1 MAIRPTDFQAS
12 IFTSVQTA
20 SLSQKADEA
29 PHQAALAAQAAF
41 ASEVSKRE
49 ETIEST
55 SHAQGNKV
63 NAKGERERQEQQ
75 RKRERRPGDPFEET
89 VVEAAGSDEPAH
101 LIDFTA

>member
-41 ASEVSKRE
+41 AAEVSKRE
-49 ETIEST
+49 ETVEAT
-55 SHAQGNKV
+55 THAVGNKV
-63 NAKGERERQEQQ
+63 DPKGERERQEQ

-89 VVEAAGSDEPAH
+89 VAEAAGSDEPAH

>member
-1 MAIRPTDFQAS
+1 MAIRPTDFQGS

-20 SLSQKADEA
+20 ALSQKADEA

-41 ASEVSKRE
+41 AAEVNKRE
-49 ETIEST
+49 ETIETT
-55 SHAQGNKV
+55 SRAQGNKIGP
-63 NAKGERERQEQQ
+63 KGERERQEP

-89 VVEAAGSDEPAH
+89 VAEAAGSDEPAH